1 MILRYY
7 LSCPFLYQY
16 IGQTH
21 NHQKN
26 KNNHLFP
33 KFFDSTNSQI
43 THYDLNDY
51 SKSFNILEIRLSIN
65 DLSKYDQS
73 SKNNHINKT
82 SNFFIDLFQNQPL
95 TPNFKLSIIVPK
107 EFLTRK
113 NGKTNSLSID
123 LFLKDLESIRKN
135 VLAIVLEI
143 PSTRV
148 LSKDK
153 EWLDFILRRF
163 CKCYGY
169 LVAIEFEHY
178 SWYQDLTYNT
188 LKKFNVSLIWSD
200 RNKYHY
206 PVFTANFLYLR
217 INENGKKWIKSLK
230 EKEKEDD
237 EIKNEIALHN
247 RNKNEFS
254 LGRGIVDF
262 VIISLGFEDISKI
275 NSVLESLDPH
285 ISTTKITNNLFRKK
299 NKQRWTGK
307 IIIHVDINSFFSS
320 CEEIKN
326 PLLKGKSHAVIMS
339 NKDNS
344 TITRGVVAACSYE
357 SKNTGVRSAM
367 PLYRALE
374 LCPNLILNT
383 VDRSFYTKISINV
396 MKLLEDYADIFEQA
410 SIDEGYLDC
419 TKRVRSNNLNPQQLA
434 QEIKNTIKTQ
444 CSGLSTSIG
453 VATTKSIAKI
463 ASDFKKPDGLTII
476 PQDESKKFLERLDVD
491 RIPGIGI
498 KTQKILKEQMKIQTI
513 GKLAKTDVQKLIGIF
528 GKKTGT
534 WMWQVANGE
543 YDDPVTP
550 KTGYISMSNESTL
563 EHFTF
568 DKKIIKQLMEKL
580 IDELLERIK
589 NKNYKFKT
597 VGIKLVRTDFTI
609 ETREKSFSNYQDK
622 RKSIENAIDDL
633 LNKVILND
641 TLSSSSS
648 SLSKPL
654 NTKPIKNIPKKLL
667 PVRKIGLR
675 VSNFTKIED
684 EKTIKNNQ
692 TTMMDYFEI

>member
-7 LSCPFLYQY
+7 LSCPFLYQF
-16 IGQTH
+16 IEQTH
-21 NHQKN
+21 NPKKN
-26 KNNHLFP
+26 KKNYLFP
-33 KFFDSTNSQI
+33 KSLDSTNSKI
-43 THYDLNDY
+43 ANYDINDY
-51 SKSFNILEIRLSIN
+51 SKSFNIFEIKLSIN

-73 SKNNHINKT
+73 SKNNRNETK
-82 SNFFIDLFQNQPL
+82 NFFIDLVQNQSL
-95 TPNFKLSIIVPK
+95 NHNFKLSIIFPK
-107 EFLTRK
+107 EFFTQK
-113 NGKTNSLSID
+113 NEKTNSILLD
-123 LFLKDLESIRKN
+123 LFFKDLESISKN
-135 VLAIVLEI
+135 VITIVLEI
-143 PSTRV
+143 PSNRI

-153 EWLDFILRRF
+153 EWLDFILSRF
-163 CKCYGY
+163 CKYHGY
-169 LVAIEFEHY
+169 SIAIEFEHY

-206 PVFTANFLYLR
+206 PVFTSNFLYLR

-237 EIKNEIALHN
+237 MIKNEIILHN
-247 RNKNEFS
+247 RKKNEFS
-254 LGRGIVDF
+254 FDKEIVDF
-262 VIISLGFEDISKI
+262 VIISVGFKDISKI
-275 NSVLESLDPH
+275 NSLLESLGFN
-285 ISTTKITNNLFRKK
+285 ILSTKITNNLIRKK
-299 NKQRWTGK
+299 NKQQWAGK
-307 IIIHVDINSFFSS
+307 IIIHVDINSFYSS

-339 NKDNS
+339 NEDNS
-344 TITRGVVAACSYE
+344 SITRGVVAACSYKA
-357 SKNTGVRSAM
+357 KNTGVRSAM

-383 VDRSFYTKISINV
+383 VDRSFYTKISLKV
-396 MKLLEDYADIFEQA
+396 MKTLEDYADIFEQA

-419 TKRVRSNNLNPQQLA
+419 TKRVRDFNLNPQLLA

-444 CSGLSTSIG
+444 CNGLSTSIG
-453 VATTKSIAKI
+453 VATTKSLAKI

-476 PQDESKKFLERLDVD
+476 PQDETKKFLGCLDVD
-491 RIPGIGI
+491 NIPGIGI

-513 GKLAKTDVQKLIGIF
+513 GNLAKTDVQKLIEIF

-534 WMWQVANGE
+534 WMWQVANGSF
-543 YDDPVTP
+543 DDPVTP
-550 KTGYISMSNESTL
+550 RTGYISMSNESTL
-563 EHFTF
+563 EHFTS

-609 ETREKSFSNYQDK
+609 ETREKSFSTYHDK
-622 RKSIENAIDDL
+622 RKSIECAIDDL
-633 LNKVILND
+633 LNKVILKDN
-641 TLSSSSS
+641 LSSSSS
-648 SLSKPL
+648 SLSKSL
-654 NTKPIKNIPKKLL
+654 NPKPIINIPKKLL

-675 VSNFTKIED
+675 VSNFTKIKD
-684 EKTIKNNQ
+684 DKSIKNNQ

>member
-26 KNNHLFP
+26 KKNSLFQ
-33 KFFDSTNSQI
+33 KSFDSTYSII
-43 THYDLNDY
+43 TNYDIDDY
-51 SKSFNILEIRLSIN
+51 SKSFNILEIKLSIN
-65 DLSKYDQS
+65 DLSKYDQI
-73 SKNNHINKT
+73 SKNNLNETK
-82 SNFFIDLFQNQPL
+82 NFFIDLVQNKSL
-95 TPNFKLSIIVPK
+95 NHNFKLSIIVPK
-107 EFLTRK
+107 EFFAQK
-113 NGKTNSLSID
+113 NGKTDSILLD

-135 VLAIVLEI
+135 VITIVLEI
-143 PSTRV
+143 PSNRT

-153 EWLDFILRRF
+153 EWLEFILSKF
-163 CKCYGY
+163 CKYYGY
-169 LVAIEFEHY
+169 SVAIEFEHY

-206 PVFTANFLYLR
+206 PVFTSNFLYLR

-237 EIKNEIALHN
+237 LIKNEIMLCN
-247 RNKNEFS
+247 RKKNEFS
-254 LGRGIVDF
+254 LDKETVDF
-262 VIISLGFEDISKI
+262 VIISVGFKDISKI
-275 NSVLESLDPH
+275 NSVLESMGFNILP
-285 ISTTKITNNLFRKK
+285 TKITTNLFRKK
-299 NKQRWTGK
+299 NKQQWVGK
-307 IIIHVDINSFFSS
+307 IIIHVDINSFYSS

-326 PLLKGKSHAVIMS
+326 PLLRGKSHAVIMS
-339 NKDNS
+339 NEDNS
-344 TITRGVVAACSYE
+344 NITRGVVAACSYKA
-357 SKNTGVRSAM
+357 KNTGVRSAM

-383 VDRSFYTKISINV
+383 VDRSFYTKISFKV
-396 MKLLEDYADIFEQA
+396 MKILEDYADIFEQA

-419 TKRVRSNNLNPQQLA
+419 TKRVRSSNLNPQQLA
-434 QEIKNTIKTQ
+434 QDIKNSIKTQ

-476 PQDESKKFLERLDVD
+476 PQDETKKFLGSLDVD
-491 RIPGIGI
+491 NIPGIGI

-513 GKLAKTDVQKLIGIF
+513 GNLAKTDVQKLIEMF
-528 GKKTGT
+528 GKKTGI
-534 WMWQVANGE
+534 WMWQVANGS

-550 KTGYISMSNESTL
+550 RTGYISMSNESTL
-563 EHFTF
+563 EHFSS

-597 VGIKLVRTDFTI
+597 VGIKLVRTDFSI
-609 ETREKSFSNYQDK
+609 ETREKSFSTYQDK
-622 RKSIENAIDDL
+622 RKSIEHAIDDL
-633 LNKVILND
+633 LNKVILKDN
-641 TLSSSSS
+641 LSSSSS
-648 SLSKPL
+648 SLSKSL
-654 NTKPIKNIPKKLL
+654 NPKQIKNTPKKLL

-675 VSNFTKIED
+675 VSNLTTIED
-684 EKTIKNNQ
+684 DKTSKNNQ